1 MINFV
6 LIFRFLAH
14 ARIRI
19 CVAFVLHDMGN
30 DDEAMRE
37 ADEAD
42 KMLRDGECFED
53 FVEIHNVK
61 ANIIL
66 SRSKNSTEHRKLV
79 LSHLE
84 RSLYF
89 YGKVSVDKS
98 VTMVQETM
106 CQNLTLMS
114 PRLFW
119 AVFHLD
125 KSRDC
130 PREAKFT
137 TTIVRHCLPSGK
149 VILRKQ
155 RNWNKEQDENVSY
168 SLYITR
174 YNSLICW
181 EASSVNKRRR

>member
-89 YGKVSVDKS
+89 CGKVSVDKS
-98 VTMVQETM
+98 VTIRYKRQCVKIWRWCRRDCFEPYFISTNREIVREK
-106 CQNLTLMS
+106 QNLLQLLSGIACLQERWLWESKEIGTKSKTKM
-114 PRLFW
+114 W
-119 AVFHLD
+119 A
-125 KSRDC
+125 
-130 PREAKFT
+130 T
-137 TTIVRHCLPSGK
+137 
-149 VILRKQ
+149 
-155 RNWNKEQDENVSY
+155 VS
-168 SLYITR
+168 T
-174 YNSLICW
+174 
-181 EASSVNKRRR
+181 